1 MSDPRIVHVDDYA
14 DIRTLVLVALETVA
28 GLNVVQFESGDSL
41 VDQAET
47 VEADLFLLDVMMPGL
62 TGPQTFERLR
72 AMDRFKNTPAIFL
85 TAKAAQSELRELLAP
100 GVLGTITKP
109 FDAMSLGQ
117 QVLSLWHASRM
128 DKVA

>member
-1 MSDPRIVHVDDYA
+1 MSDPRIVHVDDCA

-85 TAKAAQSELRELLAP
+85 TAKAAQSELRDLLAP
-100 GVLGTITKP
+100 GVLGAITKP